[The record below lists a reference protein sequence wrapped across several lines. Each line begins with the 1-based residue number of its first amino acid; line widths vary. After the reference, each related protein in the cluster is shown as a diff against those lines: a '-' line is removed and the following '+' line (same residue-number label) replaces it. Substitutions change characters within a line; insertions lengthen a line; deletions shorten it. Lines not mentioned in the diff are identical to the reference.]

1 MMNSYK
7 KLNYIRPINDT
18 QTNTHTFD
26 QALGES
32 RERRLS
38 LEQQS
43 QDPQTSLVQP
53 DLSRTTGRD
62 FFSNISSDLNG
73 IAAQTTSMF
82 SDLFGTDTL

>member
-1 MMNSYK
+1 M
-7 KLNYIRPINDT
+7 
-18 QTNTHTFD
+18 THTFD

-82 SDLFGTDTL
+82 SDLFGTDTLSTT